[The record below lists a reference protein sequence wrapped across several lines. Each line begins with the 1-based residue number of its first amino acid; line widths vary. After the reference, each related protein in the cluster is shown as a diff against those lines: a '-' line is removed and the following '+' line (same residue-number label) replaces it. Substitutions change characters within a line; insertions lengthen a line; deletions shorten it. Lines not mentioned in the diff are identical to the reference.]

1 MKQKGLTDNIKWLAK
16 ALNDYCSECLIL
28 FGTMFL
34 VRIAETIALSATGY
48 HAELIGNNLIG
59 FTVDLANIGWI
70 VGLLFFIYLLI
81 SKFSQKAATYTIK
94 TFFAAYLCI
103 SIILMCYFVTTHI
116 PLDGIITAYSPRELF
131 VTLKANSPYNIP
143 IIILIIFI
151 SILYIIIPRKPFRV
165 PKWAQ
170 ITIFVVFIVSA
181 FFPGLK
187 KGKVGPDKKY
197 YVIENKTRYL
207 YESLKNKETV
217 ILFTDSELKEKSEKF
232 ASYFPEYEF
241 VDYHYPF
248 LHKEETPDVISN
260 YLEKSESKPN
270 IVIII
275 VEGLCN
281 YISGQNSTITS
292 ATPFLDSLSEHSL
305 VWENCLSTSERT
317 FGALPSILGALP
329 FGENGFMSYRRDV
342 PTFNTIA
349 TILHDNGYKNT
360 FFYGGWYGF
369 DNMDI
374 FAENNFMEM
383 YYDKSEYESA
393 DQRNEWGLLDEY
405 MLLHSLE
412 DIKTPDTTPRLD
424 IYLTL
429 TTHDPFK
436 YPNQDEYI
444 KKYKALPQKSESI
457 TLIYENASFLY
468 ADDCLRKFFSEYE
481 KCNSYKNTIFIIT
494 GDHKFEGKNK
504 NKNKT
509 NIIDN
514 YHVPVIIWSPMLH
527 ESHRFPAVVTHRNIT
542 PSLLAYLKHTYGI
555 NTPENV
561 VWLNSGLDTCNY
573 FRVSTFAPHFS
584 DDRNLA
590 GLTLGDKFITKDKTY
605 TIDLSSDKLTLKP
618 LNDNQYNEFFDLYQA
633 LENYIMSNDALL
645 K

>member
-1 MKQKGLTDNIKWLAK
+1 M
-16 ALNDYCSECLIL
+16 
-28 FGTMFL
+28 
-34 VRIAETIALSATGY
+34 
-48 HAELIGNNLIG
+48 
-59 FTVDLANIGWI
+59 
-70 VGLLFFIYLLI
+70 
-81 SKFSQKAATYTIK
+81 
-94 TFFAAYLCI
+94 
-103 SIILMCYFVTTHI
+103 
-116 PLDGIITAYSPRELF
+116 
-131 VTLKANSPYNIP
+131 
-143 IIILIIFI
+143 
-151 SILYIIIPRKPFRV
+151 

-170 ITIFVVFIVSA
+170 ISIFVAFIVSA
-181 FFPGLK
+181 FYPGLT

-217 ILFTDSELKEKSEKF
+217 IQFTDSELKEKSEKF

-248 LHKEETPDVISN
+248 LHKENTTDVLSN
-260 YLEKSESKPN
+260 YFGKSECKPN

-281 YISGQNSTITS
+281 YISGKNSTIAS

-329 FGENGFMSYRRDV
+329 FGENGFMSYRRNV

-374 FAENNFMEM
+374 FAESNLMEM
-383 YYDKSEYESA
+383 YYDKPEYESA
-393 DQRNEWGLLDEY
+393 EQRNEWGLLDEY

-412 DIKTPDTTPRLD
+412 DIKTSDTTPRLD

-444 KKYKALPQKSESI
+444 KKYNALPQKGKSI
-457 TLIYENASFLY
+457 SKPKENASFLY
-468 ADDCLRKFFSEYE
+468 ADDCLRKFFGEY
-481 KCNSYKNTIFIIT
+481 KKSKTFSNTIFIIT
-494 GDHKFEGKNK
+494 GDHKFNTKDKSNL
-504 NKNKT
+504 
-509 NIIDN
+509 IDN
-514 YHVPVIIWSPMLH
+514 YHVPLIIWSPMLR
-527 ESHRFPAVVTHRNIT
+527 ENHRFPAVVTHRSIT

-561 VWLNSGLDTCNY
+561 AWLNSGLD
-573 FRVSTFAPHFS
+573 
-584 DDRNLA
+584 
-590 GLTLGDKFITKDKTY
+590 
-605 TIDLSSDKLTLKP
+605 
-618 LNDNQYNEFFDLYQA
+618 
-633 LENYIMSNDALL
+633 
-645 K
+645 

>member
-1 MKQKGLTDNIKWLAK
+1 MKQKGLTDNSKWLAK

-28 FGTMFL
+28 FCAMFL
-34 VRIAETIALSATGY
+34 VRIAETIALFATGY

-59 FTVDLANIGWI
+59 FTVDIANIGWI
-70 VGLLFFIYLLI
+70 VGLLFPIYLI
-81 SKFSQKAATYTIK
+81 INKFSQKAATYTIR

-103 SIILMCYFVTTHI
+103 SIILMCYFVSTHI

-131 VTLKANSPYNIP
+131 ATLKANSPYNIP
-143 IIILIIFI
+143 TIIIIIII
-151 SILYIIIPRKPFRV
+151 SILYIAIPRKPFRV

-170 ITIFVVFIVSA
+170 ITIFVAFIVSA
-181 FFPGLK
+181 FYPGLT

-217 ILFTDSELKEKSEKF
+217 IQFTDSELKEKSEKF

-248 LHKEETPDVISN
+248 LHKENTADVLSN
-260 YLEKSESKPN
+260 YLGKSECKPN

-281 YISGQNSTITS
+281 YISGKNSTIAS

-329 FGENGFMSYRRDV
+329 FGENGFMSHRRNV

-374 FAENNFMEM
+374 FAESNLMEM
-383 YYDKSEYESA
+383 YYDKPEYESA
-393 DQRNEWGLLDEY
+393 EQRNEWGLLDGY

-412 DIKTPDTTPRLD
+412 DIKTSDTTPRLD

-444 KKYKALPQKSESI
+444 KKYNALPQKGKSI
-457 TLIYENASFLY
+457 S
-468 ADDCLRKFFSEYE
+468 K
-481 KCNSYKNTIFIIT
+481 
-494 GDHKFEGKNK
+494 
-504 NKNKT
+504 
-509 NIIDN
+509 
-514 YHVPVIIWSPMLH
+514 
-527 ESHRFPAVVTHRNIT
+527 
-542 PSLLAYLKHTYGI
+542 
-555 NTPENV
+555 
-561 VWLNSGLDTCNY
+561 
-573 FRVSTFAPHFS
+573 
-584 DDRNLA
+584 
-590 GLTLGDKFITKDKTY
+590 
-605 TIDLSSDKLTLKP
+605 
-618 LNDNQYNEFFDLYQA
+618 
-633 LENYIMSNDALL
+633 
-645 K
+645 

>member
-1 MKQKGLTDNIKWLAK
+1 MKQKGLTDNSKWLAK

-28 FGTMFL
+28 FCAMLL
-34 VRIAETIALSATGY
+34 VRIAETIALFATGY

-59 FTVDLANIGWI
+59 FTIDIANIGWI
-70 VGLLFFIYLLI
+70 VGLLFLIYLI
-81 SKFSQKAATYTIK
+81 INKFSQKAATYTIR

-103 SIILMCYFVTTHI
+103 SIILMCYFVSTHI

-131 VTLKANSPYNIP
+131 ATLKANSPYNIP
-143 IIILIIFI
+143 TIIIIIII
-151 SILYIIIPRKPFRV
+151 STLYIVIPRKPFRV

-170 ITIFVVFIVSA
+170 ITIFVAFIVSA
-181 FFPGLK
+181 FYPGLT

-217 ILFTDSELKEKSEKF
+217 IQFTDSELKEKSEKF
-232 ASYFPEYEF
+232 ASYFPEYKF

-248 LHKEETPDVISN
+248 LYKENTADVLSN
-260 YLEKSESKPN
+260 YLGKSECKPN

-281 YISGQNSTITS
+281 YISGKNSTIAS

-329 FGENGFMSYRRDV
+329 FGENGFMSYRRNV

-374 FAENNFMEM
+374 FAESNLMEM
-383 YYDKSEYESA
+383 YYDKPEYESA
-393 DQRNEWGLLDEY
+393 EQRNEWGLLDEY

-412 DIKTPDTTPRLD
+412 DIKTSDTTPRLD

-444 KKYKALPQKSESI
+444 KKYNALPQKGKSI
-457 TLIYENASFLY
+457 SKPKENASFLY
-468 ADDCLRKFFSEYE
+468 ADDCLRKFFCEYK
-481 KCNSYKNTIFIIT
+481 KCKTFSNTIFIIT
-494 GDHKFEGKNK
+494 GDHKFNTKDKSNL
-504 NKNKT
+504 
-509 NIIDN
+509 IDN
-514 YHVPVIIWSPMLH
+514 YHVPLIIWSPMLR
-527 ESHRFPAVVTHRNIT
+527 ENHRFPAVVTHRSIT
-542 PSLLAYLKHTYGI
+542 PSLLAHLKHTYGI

-561 VWLNSGLDTCNY
+561 AWLNSGLDTSNN
-573 FRVSTFAPHFS
+573 FGANTFAPHFNDGRS
-584 DDRNLA
+584 LA
-590 GLTLGDKFITKDKTY
+590 GLTYGNKFITEEKNY
-605 TIDLSSDKLTLKP
+605 TLDFSDGKLTLKP
-618 LNDNQYNEFFDLYQA
+618 LNDNPYYEFPELYQA
-633 LENYIMSNDALL
+633 LENYIMNNDALL

>member
-1 MKQKGLTDNIKWLAK
+1 MKQKGLTDNSKWLAK

-28 FGTMFL
+28 FCAMLL
-34 VRIAETIALSATGY
+34 VRIAETIALSATSY
-48 HAELIGNNLIG
+48 HTELIWNNLIG

-70 VGLLFFIYLLI
+70 VGLLFFIYLI
-81 SKFSQKAATYTIK
+81 INNFSQKAAFYTIR

-143 IIILIIFI
+143 IIILIIII

-217 ILFTDSELKEKSEKF
+217 IQFTDGELKEKSEKF
-232 ASYFPEYEF
+232 ASYFPEYKF

-260 YLEKSESKPN
+260 YLEKRECEPN

-281 YISGQNSTITS
+281 YISGQNSTIAS

-329 FGENGFMSYRRDV
+329 FGENGFMSYRRNV

-374 FAENNFMEM
+374 FAESNLMEM
-383 YYDKSEYESA
+383 YYDKPEYESA
-393 DQRNEWGLLDEY
+393 EQRNEWGLLDEY
-405 MLLHSLE
+405 MLLQSLE
-412 DIKTPDTTPRLD
+412 DIKTSDTTPRLD

-444 KKYKALPQKSESI
+444 KKYNALPQKGKSI
-457 TLIYENASFLY
+457 SKPKGNASFLY
-468 ADDCLRKFFSEYE
+468 ADDCLRKFFSEYK
-481 KCNSYKNTIFIIT
+481 KCNSYDNTIFIIT
-494 GDHKFEGKNK
+494 GDHKFITTDKKNR
-504 NKNKT
+504 
-509 NIIDN
+509 IDN
-514 YHVPVIIWSPMLH
+514 YHVPLIIWSPMLR
-527 ESHRFPAVVTHRNIT
+527 ESHRFPAVVTHRSIT
-542 PSLLAYLKHTYGI
+542 PSLLAYLKYTYGI
-555 NTPENV
+555 KTPENV
-561 VWLNSGLDTCNY
+561 AWLNSGLDTCNN
-573 FRVSTFAPHFS
+573 FRINTFAPHFS
-584 DDRNLA
+584 DGRNLA
-590 GLTLGDKFITKDKTY
+590 GLTFGNKFITEDKTY
-605 TIDLSSDKLTLKP
+605 TLDLFDGKLTLKP
-618 LNDNQYNEFFDLYQA
+618 LNDNQYNEFLELYQA

>member
-1 MKQKGLTDNIKWLAK
+1 MKQKGLTNNSKWLAK

-28 FGTMFL
+28 FCAMLL
-34 VRIAETIALSATGY
+34 VRIAETIALFATGY

-59 FTVDLANIGWI
+59 FTIDIANIGWI
-70 VGLLFFIYLLI
+70 VGLLFLIYLI
-81 SKFSQKAATYTIK
+81 INKFSQKAATYTIR

-103 SIILMCYFVTTHI
+103 SIILMCYFISTHI

-131 VTLKANSPYNIP
+131 ATLKANSPYNIP
-143 IIILIIFI
+143 TIIIIIII
-151 SILYIIIPRKPFRV
+151 SILYIAIPRKPFRV

-170 ITIFVVFIVSA
+170 ITIFVAFIVSA
-181 FFPGLK
+181 FYPGLT

-217 ILFTDSELKEKSEKF
+217 IQFTDSELKEKSEKF

-248 LHKEETPDVISN
+248 LHKENTEDVLSN
-260 YLEKSESKPN
+260 YFGKSECKPN

-281 YISGQNSTITS
+281 YISGKNSTIAS

-329 FGENGFMSYRRDV
+329 FGENGFMSYRRNV

-374 FAENNFMEM
+374 FAESNLMEM
-383 YYDKSEYESA
+383 YYDKPEYESA
-393 DQRNEWGLLDEY
+393 EQRNEWGLLDEY
-405 MLLHSLE
+405 TLLHSLE
-412 DIKTPDTTPRLD
+412 DIKTSDTTPRLD

-444 KKYKALPQKSESI
+444 KKYNALPQKGKSI
-457 TLIYENASFLY
+457 SKTKENASFLY
-468 ADDCLRKFFSEYE
+468 ADDCLRKFFCEY
-481 KCNSYKNTIFIIT
+481 KKSKTFSNTIFIIT
-494 GDHKFEGKNK
+494 GDHKFNTKDKSNL
-504 NKNKT
+504 
-509 NIIDN
+509 IDN
-514 YHVPVIIWSPMLH
+514 YHVPLIIWSPMLREKH
-527 ESHRFPAVVTHRNIT
+527 SFPAVVTHRSIT
-542 PSLLAYLKHTYGI
+542 PSLL
-555 NTPENV
+555 
-561 VWLNSGLDTCNY
+561 
-573 FRVSTFAPHFS
+573 
-584 DDRNLA
+584 
-590 GLTLGDKFITKDKTY
+590 
-605 TIDLSSDKLTLKP
+605 
-618 LNDNQYNEFFDLYQA
+618 
-633 LENYIMSNDALL
+633 
-645 K
+645 